1 MNIFDVFIVQPIF
14 NALLFLYEYTANF
27 GISIIIFTI
36 FVRLALWP
44 LLKKQLH
51 QTRLMRQIQPE
62 LKKIKQKT
70 KGNRQ
75 LEGQMMMELYREKGI
90 KPFSSIFILLI
101 QLPIFIGIY
110 QVINVISNHQ
120 DQIARHLYNFVKE
133 LPRVS
138 ETLAASGKHFNEQFL
153 GLFDLTQAA
162 ISPKG
167 FSITLA
173 LLALVA
179 GIVQYVQTKQLLP
192 KSGEQK
198 KLRDILREASQGK
211 QADQSDIST
220 AMGNQMAVL
229 MPIMLTGISL
239 YLPGAVV
246 LYYAMSSFVA
256 VIQQHLALKQDE
268 EEMIDLVEKPAKQRE
283 KRGKNGTVVRIKTAK
298 EAQLVAKPRKQKRR
312 KKGSR

>member
-1 MNIFDVFIVQPIF
+1 MNIFDALIVQPIF

-75 LEGQMMMELYREKGI
+75 LEGQMMMELYRERGI
-90 KPFSSIFILLI
+90 KPFSSILILLI

-110 QVINVISNHQ
+110 QVINIISNHQ
-120 DQIARHLYNFVKE
+120 DQIARHLYDFVRE

-138 ETLAASGKHFNEQFL
+138 DTLSSAGKHFNEQFL

-167 FSITLA
+167 FSLA
-173 LLALVA
+173 LAALAIFA
-179 GIVQYVQTKQLLP
+179 GVIQYIQTKQLLP
-192 KSGEQK
+192 KTGEQK
-198 KLRDILREASQGK
+198 KLRDILRDASQGK
-211 QADQSDIST
+211 QADQTDISS
-220 AMGNQMAVL
+220 AMGNQLAVL
-229 MPIMLTGISL
+229 MPVMLAGISL

-246 LYYAMSSFVA
+246 LYYAVSSLVA
-256 VIQQHLALKQDE
+256 VVQQHFALKQDQD
-268 EEMIDLVEKPAKQRE
+268 EMIALVDKPQAPVEKK
-283 KRGKNGTVVRIKTAK
+283 GKNGTIVRIKTAK
-298 EAQLVAKPRKQKRR
+298 EATIINRPKKQKRR
-312 KKGSR
+312 KKGGR